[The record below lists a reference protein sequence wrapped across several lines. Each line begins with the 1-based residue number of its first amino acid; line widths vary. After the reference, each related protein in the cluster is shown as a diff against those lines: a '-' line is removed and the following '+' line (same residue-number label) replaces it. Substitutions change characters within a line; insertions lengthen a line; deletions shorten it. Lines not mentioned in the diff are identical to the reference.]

1 MQQGFSPR
9 WTEAYRQVI
18 DELPHTAAVAA
29 MTLCGM
35 NTVVDAR
42 VEMTDLADLPGS
54 DDQRA
59 RAFVMLLRDRALK
72 GIGGEV
78 RVDWLEGPAWL
89 KKHLPIRYDLGGTG
103 PHAAR
108 ALNAVGAPALVALQ
122 DRSPHMLSLF
132 PPQVMIAEGG
142 MIVAARD
149 ARQHGEPRPE
159 TFIFEYSAGS
169 QIDGSVLSR
178 SSRIVVRFDDGGV
191 DIDPAFD
198 ALTPSLASIAGAGL
212 ISGFNNEPLDRL
224 EAAIERIFGLTR
236 VWKKAGLPLIH
247 LELAGYA
254 SREALDLVLQAVPG
268 AVTSVG
274 ISQSELLALMGDSG
288 QLTSVISSLGE
299 MLGVERL
306 CVHADHWAVTATK
319 GDPRLE
325 LNALITGCL
334 LATTRAAAGAPAM
347 PSQIPA
353 GASFQDTPLPE
364 LYRAEFLDICVLPV
378 AVPGTP
384 VNDPWPRRHLYRRMF
399 ACTWATYFG
408 RLWES
413 TTQLLG
419 RIET

>member
-1 MQQGFSPR
+1 M
-9 WTEAYRQVI
+9 EAYRQVI

-54 DDQRA
+54 DEQRA

-78 RVDWLEGPAWL
+78 RVDWPEGPAWL

-122 DRSPHMLSLF
+122 DRSAHMLTLF
-132 PPQVMIAEGG
+132 PPDVMIAEGD

-178 SSRIVVRFDDGGV
+178 SSRVIVRFDDGGV

-236 VWKKAGLPLIH
+236 VWRKAGLPLVH

-274 ISQSELLALMGDSG
+274 MSHSELLALMGDSG
-288 QLTSVISSLGE
+288 QLTSEISSLGE
-299 MLGVERL
+299 RLGVERL
-306 CVHADHWAVTATK
+306 CVHADHWAATATK

-334 LATTRAAAGAPAM
+334 LATTRAAAGASAM
-347 PSQIPA
+347 PSQIA
-353 GASFQDTPLPE
+353 GGASFHDTPLPE
-364 LYRAEFLDICVLPV
+364 LSRANSWTFVCCPSPFLARPV
-378 AVPGTP
+378 
-384 VNDPWPRRHLYRRMF
+384 
-399 ACTWATYFG
+399 
-408 RLWES
+408 
-413 TTQLLG
+413 TTLGLGDTFTAGCLLALG
-419 RIET
+419 RPTSDGFGKVPPNFSGASKTDARIR